1 MTEYNERL
9 EAIIR
14 RFKNLK
20 QNRNK
25 TPEEIRAL
33 AIEYLEMP
41 KADKKLQEVNI
52 IEFATDPDY
61 LNLSFKKRPA
71 QEVILRSL
79 YGLPL
84 SVKQLYLLYKLTKN
98 RKEFEAGIEKEEA
111 ILVLGARSGKSLL
124 ASIIALY
131 EATRKKWSE
140 YLNRG
145 ESGYIE
151 VISTRQKQSEQII
164 GANCLR
170 LMENSNNL
178 KEYVRDHTQSELILK
193 NNMRI
198 LSLPCNS
205 TAGRGLPIVCL
216 IFDEIGHFY
225 TEGVRADETI
235 FNALRPRQAQFPG
248 AKLILISTPSAKQ
261 GLLWNFFDG
270 GFKVPDR
277 LTAQA
282 ETLFMNPLVDQK
294 FLQKEKKRDI
304 DNYRRE
310 FLAEFAE
317 KVEAFLSYELVVSA
331 LKLAGD
337 LPYKA
342 EYQYSA
348 GIDASGLA
356 GRDKFALAI
365 THKQDNKVYVDKV
378 VTWDLRDPDPI
389 MKDIRELAGIYHI
402 NKASIDKYAK
412 GWVQNAL
419 EKIGLEVNIRPSL
432 AEIYVNIKSLMLG
445 NRLFLPDNQGIKRAF
460 LNTQAYYGRNN
471 ALSIAHE
478 RDSEGHSDEA
488 DAISTS
494 AFDAIKEESTPYFY
508 VKTDSPSKP
517 PHWSD
522 NLPKPKPGERDYE
535 NSDEED
541 DVGGLTQRRR
551 NADGWEPVGDNW
563 ENLTG

>member
-1 MTEYNERL
+1 MTENNERL
-9 EAIIR
+9 EAKIR
-14 RFKNLK
+14 SYRNLK
-20 QNRNK
+20 QYQNK
-25 TPEEIRAL
+25 TPEEVRAL
-33 AIEYLEMP
+33 AIKYLEMP
-41 KADKKLQEVNI
+41 KAGKKLQEANI
-52 IEFATDPDY
+52 IEFATDKEY
-61 LNLSFKKRPA
+61 LNLSFKERPA
-71 QEVILRSL
+71 QEVILRVI

-84 SVKQLYLLYKLTKN
+84 NKKQLKIYYKITKN
-98 RKEFEAGIEKEEA
+98 RKEFEAGLEKEEA
-111 ILVLGARSGKSLL
+111 ILVLGARSGKSLI
-124 ASIIALY
+124 ASVIALY
-131 EATRKKWSE
+131 EGTRKKWSK

-151 VISTRQKQSEQII
+151 VISTKQKQSEQII

-170 LMENSNNL
+170 LMENSPKL
-178 KEYVRDHTQSELILK
+178 KGYVRDHTQSELILK

-205 TAGRGLPIVCL
+205 TAGRGLPVVCL

-248 AKLILISTPSAKQ
+248 AKLVLISTPSAKQ
-261 GLLWNFFDG
+261 GLLWNFFDD
-270 GFKVPDR
+270 GFKTAGR

-317 KVEAFLSYELVVSA
+317 KVEAFLSYDLVAGA

-342 EYQYSA
+342 EYRYYA

-365 THKQDNKVYVDKV
+365 THKQDNKVYVDKS
-378 VTWDLRDPDPI
+378 VTWNLSDPDPI
-389 MKDIRELAGIYHI
+389 MKDIKELTGIYHI

-445 NRLFLPDNQGIKRAF
+445 DRLYLPDNQGIKKAF

-471 ALSIAHE
+471 QLSIAHE
-478 RDSEGHSDEA
+478 RDSAGHSDEA

-494 AFDAIKEESTPYFY
+494 VFEAIKEESVPGFYISETTQKKIDEESWQKLENWGDLTGQKFY
-508 VKTDSPSKP
+508 VI
-517 PHWSD
+517 
-522 NLPKPKPGERDYE
+522 LC
-535 NSDEED
+535 
-541 DVGGLTQRRR
+541 L
-551 NADGWEPVGDNW
+551 
-563 ENLTG
+563 